1 MIDEILNFCG
11 FDNPSQLLR
20 SVLTPE
26 QIMSMWEDI
35 VDSPEDAK
43 DFVMEEIEQIARDL
57 YDWEDHD
64 AIIASEED
72 RQYQRYRDGE

>member
-1 MIDEILNFCG
+1 MEEILNFCG

-72 RQYQRYRDGE
+72 RQYQKYRDGE

>member
-1 MIDEILNFCG
+1 MEDILNFCG

-20 SVLTPE
+20 SVLTPK

-72 RQYQRYRDGE
+72 RQYQKYRDGE